1 MSLLKPDDPKKPEA
15 GLSILQLL
23 GILAL
28 LGIALAL
35 LFGYLAE

>member
-1 MSLLKPDDPKKPEA
+1 MSLLKPTDPKKPES

-28 LGIALAL
+28 LGIGLAL
-35 LFGYLAE
+35 LFGHLAG